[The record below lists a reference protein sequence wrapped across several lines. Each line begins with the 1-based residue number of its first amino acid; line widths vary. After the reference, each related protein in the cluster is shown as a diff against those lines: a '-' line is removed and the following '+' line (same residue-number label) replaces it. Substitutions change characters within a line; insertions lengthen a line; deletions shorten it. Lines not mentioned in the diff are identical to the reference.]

1 MMGAAHGLHRG
12 SACRIKHQT
21 ISVMFAAMAM
31 KALEN
36 YFIIRCV
43 IPPQSRDDYF
53 APRFTLAQHNV
64 GQHVIMILLRF

>member
-1 MMGAAHGLHRG
+1 MGAAHGLHRG

-53 APRFTLAQHNV
+53 APRFILAQHNARRL
-64 GQHVIMILLRF
+64 VIMFLLHF

>member
-1 MMGAAHGLHRG
+1 
-12 SACRIKHQT
+12 
-21 ISVMFAAMAM
+21 MFAAMAM

-36 YFIIRCV
+36 YFFIRCV